1 VKEKEQSNEKNAVRF
16 SAKNENENFRLFG
29 FFFLLDYDF
38 CFGLFEFMKLIFTFV
53 TLLVTRAPYAFS
65 FLFFH

>member
-1 VKEKEQSNEKNAVRF
+1 MKKMQWDFQRKMKMRI
-16 SAKNENENFRLFG
+16 LDYLD

-65 FLFFH
+65 FLFFR